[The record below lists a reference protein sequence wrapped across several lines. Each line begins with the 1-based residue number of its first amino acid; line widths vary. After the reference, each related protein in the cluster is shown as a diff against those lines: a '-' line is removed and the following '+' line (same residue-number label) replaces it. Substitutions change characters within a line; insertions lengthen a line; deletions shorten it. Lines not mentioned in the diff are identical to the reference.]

1 MAGICENGHRST
13 TDDYCDV
20 CGLPVHPAPSVGRPP
35 TAPASMTQKCPN
47 CSASNP
53 ADALFCEA
61 CGYDYTTGTLPR
73 SDVAGMLGLRR
84 DPAPVGALSVNTPAP
99 APVASATPTYPGLSS
114 RTPVA
119 VASTLDLDVPA
130 ADALAAPST
139 PPAVPVTMPVA
150 GEIAAAGNVPAGE
163 APSTPTAGAPAAD
176 ALAAPST
183 PPVTEDASVGLTPPV
198 TEEASVGLT
207 PLDDEEPTRGRPAP
221 RRESYVA
228 EIWIDP
234 DWYEVQETDEPMPS
248 VALPATVVLG
258 LDNLIGRA
266 SASRNIHPEVDCGV
280 DSGVSRRQ
288 ARLSTDSTR
297 WYVEDLGSA
306 NGTFVGPASGPLP
319 TAPIQGRY
327 ELGPDDRIYVGAWTR
342 IVVRKASKDEVDALS

>member
-20 CGLPVHPAPSVGRPP
+20 CGVPVHPAPSVGPVP
-35 TAPASMTQKCPN
+35 QAVTSTTQKCPN
-47 CSASNP
+47 CGASNP

-84 DPAPVGALSVNTPAP
+84 DPAAVGALSVSA
-99 APVASATPTYPGLSS
+99 AVATPTATATPSYPGVVA
-114 RTPVA
+114 TPVA
-119 VASTLDLDVPA
+119 VVSPLDLDEPAVPA
-130 ADALAAPST
+130 GVLVASVEEPLAAPPAA
-139 PPAVPVTMPVA
+139 PPDSEETGIEP
-150 GEIAAAGNVPAGE
+150 VPAL
-163 APSTPTAGAPAAD
+163 APPAPAA
-176 ALAAPST
+176 PTGST
-183 PPVTEDASVGLTPPV
+183 PL
-198 TEEASVGLT
+198 EE
-207 PLDDEEPTRGRPAP
+207 EEPTRGRPAP

-248 VALPATVVLG
+248 VALPTTVVLG
-258 LDNLIGRA
+258 VDNLIGRA
-266 SASRNIHPEVDCGV
+266 STSRNIHPEVDCGI

-288 ARLSTDSTR
+288 SRLSTDNTR

-319 TAPIQGRY
+319 TTPIQGRY
-327 ELGPDDRIYVGAWTR
+327 ELGPDDRVYVGAWTR
-342 IVVRKASKDEVDALS
+342 IVVRKASKDEVESLS

>member
-20 CGLPVHPAPSVGRPP
+20 CGVPVHPAPAVGLAPP
-35 TAPASMTQKCPN
+35 VAAPSTQKCPN
-47 CSASNP
+47 CGASNP

-84 DPAPVGALSVNTPAP
+84 DPIVDSPYVTAPAAMPVVSATPSYPGVSSAAPVAVPSPLDIDTPSAAPVVPPAQPVVDAPEEPVPAAPPSDESAPPVAAPIEP
-99 APVASATPTYPGLSS
+99 APVEATP
-114 RTPVA
+114 
-119 VASTLDLDVPA
+119 
-130 ADALAAPST
+130 
-139 PPAVPVTMPVA
+139 M
-150 GEIAAAGNVPAGE
+150 
-163 APSTPTAGAPAAD
+163 
-176 ALAAPST
+176 
-183 PPVTEDASVGLTPPV
+183 
-198 TEEASVGLT
+198 
-207 PLDDEEPTRGRPAP
+207 DDEEPTRGRPAP

-228 EIWIDP
+228 EVWIDP

-258 LDNLIGRA
+258 VDNLIGRA
-266 SASRNIHPEVDCGV
+266 SVSRNIHPEVDCGI

-306 NGTFVGPASGPLP
+306 NGTFVGPAAGPLP
-319 TAPIQGRY
+319 TTPIQGRY

>member
-35 TAPASMTQKCPN
+35 TAPASTTQRCPN

-84 DPAPVGALSVNTPAP
+84 DPAPVGALSVNTPAVVP
-99 APVASATPTYPGLSS
+99 AASATPTYSELSS
-114 RTPVA
+114 VAPVA
-119 VASTLDLDVPA
+119 VASPLDLDVPA
-130 ADALAAPST
+130 VT
-139 PPAVPVTMPVA
+139 PLLSAGEPGVPVTMPVA
-150 GEIAAAGNVPAGE
+150 SVVAAGGAEPAGE
-163 APSTPTAGAPAAD
+163 PPSAPAAGAPGAD
-176 ALAAPST
+176 DLAAPSAPT
-183 PPVTEDASVGLTPPV
+183 APPVTDDVP
-198 TEEASVGLT
+198 VGLT

-248 VALPATVVLG
+248 VSLPATVVLG
-258 LDNLIGRA
+258 GDNLIGRA
-266 SASRNIHPEVDCGV
+266 SASRNIHPEVDCGI

-319 TAPIQGRY
+319 TAPVQGRY

>member
-13 TDDYCDV
+13 TDDYCDT
-20 CGLPVHPAPSVGRPP
+20 CGAPVHPAPSVGIARPVAAP
-35 TAPASMTQKCPN
+35 TTQKCPN
-47 CSASNP
+47 CGASNP

-84 DPAPVGALSVNTPAP
+84 DPVPVDSSGNAP
-99 APVASATPTYPGLSS
+99 ASVPVVSATPSYPGLSS
-114 RTPVA
+114 ATPSAAASPLDIDTPSAAPVPAEVQPVA
-119 VASTLDLDVPA
+119 EAPGEPFPA
-130 ADALAAPST
+130 APASDEPV
-139 PPAVPVTMPVA
+139 PPVVA
-150 GEIAAAGNVPAGE
+150 
-163 APSTPTAGAPAAD
+163 
-176 ALAAPST
+176 
-183 PPVTEDASVGLTPPV
+183 PPVTAPDEPAAVPAPV
-198 TEEASVGLT
+198 EAT
-207 PLDDEEPTRGRPAP
+207 PLDDEQPTRGRPAP

-258 LDNLIGRA
+258 VDNLIGRA
-266 SASRNIHPEVDCGV
+266 SASRNIHPEVDCGI

-288 ARLSTDSTR
+288 SRLSTDSTR

-306 NGTFVGPASGPLP
+306 NGTFVGPAAGPLP
-319 TAPIQGRY
+319 TMPIQGRY

>member
-20 CGLPVHPAPSVGRPP
+20 CGVPVHPAPSIVPAPP
-35 TAPASMTQKCPN
+35 LVASTTQKCPN
-47 CSASNP
+47 CGASNP

-84 DPAPVGALSVNTPAP
+84 DPVPVEALVVG
-99 APVASATPTYPGLSS
+99 APVAAPVMSATPSYPGVSS
-114 RTPVA
+114 ATP
-119 VASTLDLDVPA
+119 
-130 ADALAAPST
+130 LAAANPLEIGEPSA
-139 PPAVPVTMPVA
+139 PPIAPLNEPIASEA
-150 GEIAAAGNVPAGE
+150 GPAT
-163 APSTPTAGAPAAD
+163 SQND
-176 ALAAPST
+176 S
-183 PPVTEDASVGLTPPV
+183 DASVPADPVPSESVGVEPVQALTPP
-198 TEEASVGLT
+198 T
-207 PLDDEEPTRGRPAP
+207 PDQAQGGATPMDEEEPTRGRPAP

-248 VALPATVVLG
+248 VSLPATVVLG
-258 LDNLIGRA
+258 VDNLIGRA
-266 SASRNIHPEVDCGV
+266 SASRNIHPEVDCGI

-288 ARLSTDSTR
+288 ARLSTDNTR
-297 WYVEDLGSA
+297 WYVEDLDSA
-306 NGTFVGPASGPLP
+306 NGTFVGPAAGPLP
-319 TAPIQGRY
+319 TTPIQGRY

-342 IVVRKASKDEVDALS
+342 IVVRKASKDEVDSLS

>member
-20 CGLPVHPAPSVGRPP
+20 CGVPVHPAPAVGLAPP
-35 TAPASMTQKCPN
+35 VAAPSTQKCPN
-47 CSASNP
+47 CGASNP

-84 DPAPVGALSVNTPAP
+84 DPIVDSPYVTAPAAMPVVSATPSYPGVSSAAPVAVPSPLDIDTPSAAPVVPPAQPVADAPEEPVPAAPASDESAPPVAAPIEP
-99 APVASATPTYPGLSS
+99 APVEATP
-114 RTPVA
+114 
-119 VASTLDLDVPA
+119 
-130 ADALAAPST
+130 
-139 PPAVPVTMPVA
+139 M
-150 GEIAAAGNVPAGE
+150 
-163 APSTPTAGAPAAD
+163 
-176 ALAAPST
+176 
-183 PPVTEDASVGLTPPV
+183 
-198 TEEASVGLT
+198 
-207 PLDDEEPTRGRPAP
+207 DDEEPTRGRPAP

-228 EIWIDP
+228 EVWIDP

-258 LDNLIGRA
+258 VDNLIGRA
-266 SASRNIHPEVDCGV
+266 SVSRNIHPEVDCGI

-306 NGTFVGPASGPLP
+306 NGTFVGPAAGPLP
-319 TAPIQGRY
+319 TTPIQGRY

>member
-13 TDDYCDV
+13 TDDYCDT
-20 CGLPVHPAPSVGRPP
+20 CGAPVHAAPSVGIAPP
-35 TAPASMTQKCPN
+35 MAAPTTQKCPN
-47 CSASNP
+47 CGASNP

-84 DPAPVGALSVNTPAP
+84 DPVLVDSSVNAP
-99 APVASATPTYPGLSS
+99 ESVPVVSATPSYPGLSS
-114 RTPVA
+114 AIPSA
-119 VASTLDLDVPA
+119 VASPLDIDTPS
-130 ADALAAPST
+130 AAPVA
-139 PPAVPVTMPVA
+139 PEVEPVA
-150 GEIAAAGNVPAGE
+150 E
-163 APSTPTAGAPAAD
+163 APAEPAPVE
-176 ALAAPST
+176 P
-183 PPVTEDASVGLTPPV
+183 
-198 TEEASVGLT
+198 T
-207 PLDDEEPTRGRPAP
+207 PLDDEQPTRGRPAP

-258 LDNLIGRA
+258 VDNLIGRG
-266 SASRNIHPEVDCGV
+266 SVSRNIHPEVDCGI

-306 NGTFVGPASGPLP
+306 NGTFVGPAAGPLP
-319 TAPIQGRY
+319 TTPIQGRY

>member
-13 TDDYCDV
+13 TDDYCDT
-20 CGLPVHPAPSVGRPP
+20 CGAPVHAAPSVGIAPP
-35 TAPASMTQKCPN
+35 VAAPTTQKCPN
-47 CSASNP
+47 CGASNP

-84 DPAPVGALSVNTPAP
+84 DPVLVDSSVNAPESVPVVSATPSYPSLSSAIPSAVASPLDIDTPSAAPVAPEVEPVAEAPAEP
-99 APVASATPTYPGLSS
+99 APVEP
-114 RTPVA
+114 
-119 VASTLDLDVPA
+119 
-130 ADALAAPST
+130 
-139 PPAVPVTMPVA
+139 
-150 GEIAAAGNVPAGE
+150 
-163 APSTPTAGAPAAD
+163 
-176 ALAAPST
+176 
-183 PPVTEDASVGLTPPV
+183 
-198 TEEASVGLT
+198 T
-207 PLDDEEPTRGRPAP
+207 PLDDEQPTRGRPAP

-258 LDNLIGRA
+258 VDNLIGRG
-266 SASRNIHPEVDCGV
+266 SASRNIHPEVDCGI

-306 NGTFVGPASGPLP
+306 NGTFVGPAAGPLP
-319 TAPIQGRY
+319 TTPIQGRY

>member
-13 TDDYCDV
+13 TDDYCDT
-20 CGLPVHPAPSVGRPP
+20 CGAPVHAVPSVGIAPP
-35 TAPASMTQKCPN
+35 VTAPTTQKCPN
-47 CSASNP
+47 CGASNP

-84 DPAPVGALSVNTPAP
+84 DPVLVDSSVNAP
-99 APVASATPTYPGLSS
+99 ASVPVVSATPTYPGVSS
-114 RTPVA
+114 ATPSA
-119 VASTLDLDVPA
+119 VASPLDIDIPS
-130 ADALAAPST
+130 AAPVA
-139 PPAVPVTMPVA
+139 PEVEPVA
-150 GEIAAAGNVPAGE
+150 E
-163 APSTPTAGAPAAD
+163 AP
-176 ALAAPST
+176 
-183 PPVTEDASVGLTPPV
+183 V
-198 TEEASVGLT
+198 EAT
-207 PLDDEEPTRGRPAP
+207 PLDDEQPTRGRPAP

-258 LDNLIGRA
+258 VDNLIGRA
-266 SASRNIHPEVDCGV
+266 SASRNIHPEVDCGI

-306 NGTFVGPASGPLP
+306 NGTFVGPAAGPLP
-319 TAPIQGRY
+319 TTPIQGRY

>member
-13 TDDYCDV
+13 TDDYCDT
-20 CGLPVHPAPSVGRPP
+20 CGAPVHAAPSVGIAPP
-35 TAPASMTQKCPN
+35 VAAPTTQKCPN
-47 CSASNP
+47 CGASNP

-84 DPAPVGALSVNTPAP
+84 DPVLVDSSVNAP
-99 APVASATPTYPGLSS
+99 ASVPVVSATPSYPGLSS
-114 RTPVA
+114 ATPSA
-119 VASTLDLDVPA
+119 VASPLDIDTPS
-130 ADALAAPST
+130 AAPVA
-139 PPAVPVTMPVA
+139 PEVEPVA
-150 GEIAAAGNVPAGE
+150 E
-163 APSTPTAGAPAAD
+163 AP
-176 ALAAPST
+176 
-183 PPVTEDASVGLTPPV
+183 V
-198 TEEASVGLT
+198 EAT
-207 PLDDEEPTRGRPAP
+207 PLDDEQPTRGRPAP

-228 EIWIDP
+228 ETWIDP

-258 LDNLIGRA
+258 VDNLIGRG
-266 SASRNIHPEVDCGV
+266 SASRNIHPEVDCGI

-306 NGTFVGPASGPLP
+306 NGTFVGPAAGPLP
-319 TAPIQGRY
+319 TTAIQGRY

>member
-20 CGLPVHPAPSVGRPP
+20 CGVPVHPAPSVGP
-35 TAPASMTQKCPN
+35 APQVVASTTQKCPN
-47 CSASNP
+47 CGASNP

-84 DPAPVGALSVNTPAP
+84 ASALVDAAPVTTP
-99 APVASATPTYPGLSS
+99 VESATPSYQGVSS
-114 RTPVA
+114 ATPVA
-119 VASTLDLDVPA
+119 VASPLDIDELPA
-130 ADALAAPST
+130 A
-139 PPAVPVTMPVA
+139 PAVPVSEPVA
-150 GEIAAAGNVPAGE
+150 AVSEPVAVPE
-163 APSTPTAGAPAAD
+163 PSAPAA
-176 ALAAPST
+176 AE
-183 PPVTEDASVGLTPPV
+183 PVQALTPPETAPATPDQALPV
-198 TEEASVGLT
+198 ATA
-207 PLDDEEPTRGRPAP
+207 PLDDEQPTRGRPAP

-248 VALPATVVLG
+248 VALPATVVLSV
-258 LDNLIGRA
+258 DNLIGRA
-266 SASRNIHPEVDCGV
+266 STSRNIHPEVDCGV

-288 ARLSTDSTR
+288 ARLSTDGTR

-319 TAPIQGRY
+319 TSPIQGRY

-342 IVVRKASKDEVDALS
+342 IVVRKASKDEVDSLS

>member
-20 CGLPVHPAPSVGRPP
+20 CGVPVHPAPSVGP
-35 TAPASMTQKCPN
+35 APQAVTSTTQKCPN
-47 CSASNP
+47 CGASNP

-84 DPAPVGALSVNTPAP
+84 DPAAVGALSVSA
-99 APVASATPTYPGLSS
+99 AVATPTATATPSYPGVVA
-114 RTPVA
+114 TPVA
-119 VASTLDLDVPA
+119 VVSPLDLDEPAAPVGAPLASVEDPLPAPPAEPQASEETGIEPVPA
-130 ADALAAPST
+130 LA
-139 PPAVPVTMPVA
+139 PP
-150 GEIAAAGNVPAGE
+150 
-163 APSTPTAGAPAAD
+163 APAA
-176 ALAAPST
+176 PTGST
-183 PPVTEDASVGLTPPV
+183 PL
-198 TEEASVGLT
+198 EE
-207 PLDDEEPTRGRPAP
+207 EEPTRGRPAP

-248 VALPATVVLG
+248 VALPTTVVLG
-258 LDNLIGRA
+258 VDNLIGRA
-266 SASRNIHPEVDCGV
+266 SASRNIHPEVDCGI

-288 ARLSTDSTR
+288 SRLSTDNTR

-319 TAPIQGRY
+319 TTPIQGRY
-327 ELGPDDRIYVGAWTR
+327 ELGPDDRVYVGAWTR
-342 IVVRKASKDEVDALS
+342 IVVRKASKDEVESLS

>member
-20 CGLPVHPAPSVGRPP
+20 CGVPVHPAPSVGP
-35 TAPASMTQKCPN
+35 APQVVASTTQKCPN
-47 CSASNP
+47 CGASNP

-84 DPAPVGALSVNTPAP
+84 DPVPAEAVPVGAPLAAPLVTATPSYPGASLATPVAASSPSDLDEPSAP
-99 APVASATPTYPGLSS
+99 PIVPVSEPVASESES
-114 RTPVA
+114 VA
-119 VASTLDLDVPA
+119 DVPA
-130 ADALAAPST
+130 EPVPSEPAGDEPVQALT
-139 PPAVPVTMPVA
+139 PPAPDQ
-150 GEIAAAGNVPAGE
+150 
-163 APSTPTAGAPAAD
+163 APEGATPMD
-176 ALAAPST
+176 Q
-183 PPVTEDASVGLTPPV
+183 
-198 TEEASVGLT
+198 
-207 PLDDEEPTRGRPAP
+207 EEPTRGRPAP

-258 LDNLIGRA
+258 VDNLIGRA
-266 SASRNIHPEVDCGV
+266 SASRNIHPEVDCGI

-288 ARLSTDSTR
+288 SRLSTDNTR

-306 NGTFVGPASGPLP
+306 NGTFVGPAAGPLP
-319 TAPIQGRY
+319 TTPIQGRY

-342 IVVRKASKDEVDALS
+342 IVVRKASKDEVDSLS

>member
-20 CGLPVHPAPSVGRPP
+20 CGVPVHPAPAVGLAPP
-35 TAPASMTQKCPN
+35 VAAPSTQKCPN
-47 CSASNP
+47 CGASNP

-84 DPAPVGALSVNTPAP
+84 DPIVDSPYVTAP
-99 APVASATPTYPGLSS
+99 AAMPVVSATPSYPGVSS
-114 RTPVA
+114 AAPVA
-119 VASTLDLDVPA
+119 VASPLDIDTPSAAPVVPPAQPVADAPEEPVPA
-130 ADALAAPST
+130 APASDESAPPVAAPIEPAPVEAT
-139 PPAVPVTMPVA
+139 PM
-150 GEIAAAGNVPAGE
+150 
-163 APSTPTAGAPAAD
+163 
-176 ALAAPST
+176 
-183 PPVTEDASVGLTPPV
+183 
-198 TEEASVGLT
+198 
-207 PLDDEEPTRGRPAP
+207 DDEEPTRGRPAP

-228 EIWIDP
+228 EVWIDP

-258 LDNLIGRA
+258 VDNLIGRA
-266 SASRNIHPEVDCGV
+266 SVSRNIHPEVDCGI

-306 NGTFVGPASGPLP
+306 NGTFVGPAAGPLP
-319 TAPIQGRY
+319 TTPTQGRY

>member
-1 MAGICENGHRST
+1 MAGICENGHRSA

-20 CGLPVHPAPSVGRPP
+20 CGVPVHPAPSVGP
-35 TAPASMTQKCPN
+35 APRAVTSTTQKCPN
-47 CSASNP
+47 CGASNP

-84 DPAPVGALSVNTPAP
+84 DPSAAEALPIGAGVAAAVAAPTVT
-99 APVASATPTYPGLSS
+99 ATPSYPGLSS
-114 RTPVA
+114 TTPVA
-119 VASTLDLDVPA
+119 VVSPLDLDDPA
-130 ADALAAPST
+130 VAVAAP
-139 PPAVPVTMPVA
+139 
-150 GEIAAAGNVPAGE
+150 
-163 APSTPTAGAPAAD
+163 TAIVEEAPAAPPAEPQTSEEPSNEPVP
-176 ALAAPST
+176 ALTEPAPAAPAAPAGT
-183 PPVTEDASVGLTPPV
+183 
-198 TEEASVGLT
+198 T
-207 PLDDEEPTRGRPAP
+207 PLDEEEPTRGRPAP

-248 VALPATVVLG
+248 VALPTTVVLG

-266 SASRNIHPEVDCGV
+266 STSRNIHPEVDCGI

-288 ARLSTDSTR
+288 SRLSTDATR

-319 TAPIQGRY
+319 TTPIQGRY

-342 IVVRKASKDEVDALS
+342 IVVRKASKDEVDSLS

>member
-13 TDDYCDV
+13 TDDYCDT
-20 CGLPVHPAPSVGRPP
+20 CGAPVHAAPSVGIAPP
-35 TAPASMTQKCPN
+35 VAAPTTQKCPN
-47 CSASNP
+47 CGASNP

-84 DPAPVGALSVNTPAP
+84 DPVLVDSSVNAP
-99 APVASATPTYPGLSS
+99 ASVPVVSATPSYPGLSS
-114 RTPVA
+114 ATPA
-119 VASTLDLDVPA
+119 VASPLDIDTPS
-130 ADALAAPST
+130 AAPVA
-139 PPAVPVTMPVA
+139 PEVEPVA
-150 GEIAAAGNVPAGE
+150 E
-163 APSTPTAGAPAAD
+163 AP
-176 ALAAPST
+176 
-183 PPVTEDASVGLTPPV
+183 V
-198 TEEASVGLT
+198 EAT
-207 PLDDEEPTRGRPAP
+207 PLDDEQPTRGRPAP

-258 LDNLIGRA
+258 VDNLIGRA
-266 SASRNIHPEVDCGV
+266 SASRNIHPEVDCGI

-306 NGTFVGPASGPLP
+306 NGTFVGPAAGPLP
-319 TAPIQGRY
+319 TTAIQGRY

>member
-13 TDDYCDV
+13 TDDYCDT
-20 CGLPVHPAPSVGRPP
+20 CGAPVHPAPAVGIARPVAAP
-35 TAPASMTQKCPN
+35 TTQKCPN
-47 CSASNP
+47 CGASNP

-84 DPAPVGALSVNTPAP
+84 DPVLVDSSVNAP
-99 APVASATPTYPGLSS
+99 ASVPVVSATPSYPGLSS
-114 RTPVA
+114 ATSSA
-119 VASTLDLDVPA
+119 VASPLDIDTPSAAPVAPEVEPAAEAPAEPVPA
-130 ADALAAPST
+130 TPAGDEPAP
-139 PPAVPVTMPVA
+139 PVA
-150 GEIAAAGNVPAGE
+150 
-163 APSTPTAGAPAAD
+163 
-176 ALAAPST
+176 
-183 PPVTEDASVGLTPPV
+183 PPVTEPAVPAPV
-198 TEEASVGLT
+198 EAT
-207 PLDDEEPTRGRPAP
+207 PLDDEQPTRGRPAP

-258 LDNLIGRA
+258 VDNLIGRG
-266 SASRNIHPEVDCGV
+266 SVSRNIHPEVDCGI

-306 NGTFVGPASGPLP
+306 NGTFVGPAAGPLP
-319 TAPIQGRY
+319 TTAIQGRY

-342 IVVRKASKDEVDALS
+342 IVVRKASKDEVESLS

>member
-1 MAGICENGHRST
+1 VSEAVAVVS
-13 TDDYCDV
+13 D
-20 CGLPVHPAPSVGRPP
+20 PVAAPEPSMPAADPVQALTPP
-35 TAPASMTQKCPN
+35 DSAPAGPDQ
-47 CSASNP
+47 
-53 ADALFCEA
+53 
-61 CGYDYTTGTLPR
+61 
-73 SDVAGMLGLRR
+73 
-84 DPAPVGALSVNTPAP
+84 APVVPAQAL
-99 APVASATPTYPGLSS
+99 PVASA
-114 RTPVA
+114 
-119 VASTLDLDVPA
+119 
-130 ADALAAPST
+130 
-139 PPAVPVTMPVA
+139 
-150 GEIAAAGNVPAGE
+150 
-163 APSTPTAGAPAAD
+163 
-176 ALAAPST
+176 
-183 PPVTEDASVGLTPPV
+183 
-198 TEEASVGLT
+198 
-207 PLDDEEPTRGRPAP
+207 PLDDEQPTRGRPAP

-258 LDNLIGRA
+258 VDNLIGRA

-319 TAPIQGRY
+319 TSPIQGRY

-342 IVVRKASKDEVDALS
+342 IVVRKASKDEVDSLS

>member
-1 MAGICENGHRST
+1 MAGICENGHRSA
-13 TDDYCDV
+13 TDDYCDT
-20 CGLPVHPAPSVGRPP
+20 CGAPVHAAPSVSIAPP
-35 TAPASMTQKCPN
+35 VAAPTTQKCPN
-47 CSASNP
+47 CGASNP

-84 DPAPVGALSVNTPAP
+84 DPVLVDPSANAP
-99 APVASATPTYPGLSS
+99 ASVPVVSATPSYPGLSS
-114 RTPVA
+114 ATPSA
-119 VASTLDLDVPA
+119 VASPPDIDTPSAAPVAPEVEPVAEAPAEPVPA
-130 ADALAAPST
+130 TPAGDEPVPPVA
-139 PPAVPVTMPVA
+139 PPATENA
-150 GEIAAAGNVPAGE
+150 VPAPVE
-163 APSTPTAGAPAAD
+163 ATT
-176 ALAAPST
+176 
-183 PPVTEDASVGLTPPV
+183 
-198 TEEASVGLT
+198 
-207 PLDDEEPTRGRPAP
+207 LDDEQPTRGRPAP

-248 VALPATVVLG
+248 VALPATIVLG
-258 LDNLIGRA
+258 VDNLIGRG
-266 SASRNIHPEVDCGV
+266 SVTRNIHPEVDCGI

-306 NGTFVGPASGPLP
+306 NGTFVGPAAGPLP
-319 TAPIQGRY
+319 TTAIQGRY

-342 IVVRKASKDEVDALS
+342 IVVRKASKDEVDALR

>member
-1 MAGICENGHRST
+1 MAGICENGHRSA
-13 TDDYCDV
+13 TDDYCDT
-20 CGLPVHPAPSVGRPP
+20 CGAPVHPAPAVGVARPVAAP
-35 TAPASMTQKCPN
+35 TTQKCPN
-47 CSASNP
+47 CRASNP

-84 DPAPVGALSVNTPAP
+84 DPVLVDSSVNVPASDPVVSATPSYPPLSSATPGSASPLDIDAPSAAPVAPEVEPVAEAPAEPAP
-99 APVASATPTYPGLSS
+99 ATPAIDDPVPPLVAPPVA
-114 RTPVA
+114 
-119 VASTLDLDVPA
+119 
-130 ADALAAPST
+130 
-139 PPAVPVTMPVA
+139 
-150 GEIAAAGNVPAGE
+150 
-163 APSTPTAGAPAAD
+163 APAEQ
-176 ALAAPST
+176 APA
-183 PPVTEDASVGLTPPV
+183 E
-198 TEEASVGLT
+198 LT

-248 VALPATVVLG
+248 VALPSTLVLG
-258 LDNLIGRA
+258 VDNLIGRA

-306 NGTFVGPASGPLP
+306 NGTFVGPAAGPLP
-319 TAPIQGRY
+319 TTPIQGRY

-342 IVVRKASKDEVDALS
+342 IVVRKASKDEVEALS

>member
-13 TDDYCDV
+13 TDDYCDT
-20 CGLPVHPAPSVGRPP
+20 CGAPVHAAPSVG
-35 TAPASMTQKCPN
+35 PAARAVPSTTQKCPN
-47 CSASNP
+47 CGASNP

-84 DPAPVGALSVNTPAP
+84 NPAPVPALSVSAAVAAPVLSATPAP
-99 APVASATPTYPGLSS
+99 APVVTATPSYPGFSS
-114 RTPVA
+114 AVVSPLDIDEPPVA
-119 VASTLDLDVPA
+119 PVVAVSEPVVVESVPA
-130 ADALAAPST
+130 AAAPAEPVSSEPLGDEPVPALT
-139 PPAVPVTMPVA
+139 PPARIDA
-150 GEIAAAGNVPAGE
+150 PAG
-163 APSTPTAGAPAAD
+163 T
-176 ALAAPST
+176 
-183 PPVTEDASVGLTPPV
+183 
-198 TEEASVGLT
+198 T
-207 PLDDEEPTRGRPAP
+207 PLDDERPTRGRPAP

-258 LDNLIGRA
+258 VDNLIGRA
-266 SASRNIHPEVDCGV
+266 SASRNIHPEVDCGI

-319 TAPIQGRY
+319 TTPVQGRY

-342 IVVRKASKDEVDALS
+342 IVVRKASKDEVDSLS

>member
-20 CGLPVHPAPSVGRPP
+20 CGVPVHPAPSVGP
-35 TAPASMTQKCPN
+35 APSTVASTTQKCPN
-47 CSASNP
+47 CGASNP

-84 DPAPVGALSVNTPAP
+84 APAPVGAATAAAPAAAPTLSATPSYPGATSVTPVASPLEIDELSAPAP
-99 APVASATPTYPGLSS
+99 AGDVVAAVPEPVASEPVAATPAD
-114 RTPVA
+114 A
-119 VASTLDLDVPA
+119 VA
-130 ADALAAPST
+130 DAS
-139 PPAVPVTMPVA
+139 
-150 GEIAAAGNVPAGE
+150 G
-163 APSTPTAGAPAAD
+163 
-176 ALAAPST
+176 
-183 PPVTEDASVGLTPPV
+183 DASVQPLAPPASDPTP
-198 TEEASVGLT
+198 VGT
-207 PLDDEEPTRGRPAP
+207 SPLDEEEPTRGRPAP

-248 VALPATVVLG
+248 VALPTTVVLG
-258 LDNLIGRA
+258 VDNLIGRS

-288 ARLSTDSTR
+288 SRLSTDNTR

-342 IVVRKASKDEVDALS
+342 IVVRKASKDEVDSLS